1 MKLDILAFGAHP
13 DDVELSCGGTL
24 IKQIDEGFSVGI
36 IDFTTGDLG
45 TRGTSEIRLEE
56 ARLAGDYM
64 GLSVRENLGFKDGFF
79 KNDDA
84 HKLELIKKN

>member
-1 MKLDILAFGAHP
+1 MQLRNHTSMARKMTKQTNKFMFSA
-13 DDVELSCGGTL
+13 SCFWFL
-24 IKQIDEGFSVGI
+24 QIDEGFSVGI

-79 KNDDA
+79 KS
-84 HKLELIKKN
+84 KNRKII